1 MNSTIHK
8 VYFATILVAYPLD
21 QEFTYS
27 FKADQMIKVGSIVQ
41 VPFRNKDYIGI
52 VRSIQDKANFDVKKI
67 KPIKK
72 ISNYLL
78 NKKILKFLDW
88 IASYNLIFKGMV
100 LKMILPKSEA
110 YFNDDNDIQNEKNLT
125 AHNELKLNVTQTRAR
140 DKIEKIIFKND
151 YSTILLDGMPGS
163 GKT

>member
-8 VYFATILVAYPLD
+8 IYFATILVAYPLD

-41 VPFRNKDYIGI
+41 VPFRNKDYIGV

-110 YFNDDNDIQNEKNLT
+110 YFNDDKDFRNTIVNKNF
-125 AHNELKLNVTQTRAR
+125 NFRFQKFSKYVTG
-140 DKIEKIIFKND
+140 
-151 YSTILLDGMPGS
+151 LLDLKKNGLI
-163 GKT
+163 

>member
-8 VYFATILVAYPLD
+8 IYFATILVAYPLD

-41 VPFRNKDYIGI
+41 VPFRNKDYIGV

-78 NKKILKFLDW
+78 NKKILKFDICWYQIPMFLLLL
-88 IASYNLIFKGMV
+88 AQGQLISKGLFAV
-100 LKMILPKSEA
+100 FI
-110 YFNDDNDIQNEKNLT
+110 
-125 AHNELKLNVTQTRAR
+125 
-140 DKIEKIIFKND
+140 
-151 YSTILLDGMPGS
+151 
-163 GKT
+163 